1 MPATAALRTKK
12 PKIHKTRAA
21 ITALTLNIGSV
32 AMSIEALE
40 TLLIE
45 KGVLKDDELMDRL
58 KKVAQEHWSKG
69 QNIPPSED

>member
-1 MPATAALRTKK
+1 MPATVAPRTKK
-12 PKIHKTRAA
+12 HKIHKTRAA
-21 ITALTLNIGSV
+21 ISTLALNVGSV

-45 KGVLKDDELMDRL
+45 KGVLKDDELMTRL
-58 KKVAQEHWSKG
+58 KQVAQEHWAKG